1 MPDYKEMTQE
11 EATVLWESGVHT
23 VEYAITDAYVNIPED
38 ATYRWV
44 PFTPTPY
51 FWAGPEQH
59 WAEKWRVET
68 E

>member
-1 MPDYKEMTQE
+1 MPNYKEMTQE
-11 EATVLWESGVHT
+11 EAVVLWESGVHT
-23 VEYAITDAYVNIPED
+23 VEYAVKCFYPKDREVT
-38 ATYRWV
+38 RWV